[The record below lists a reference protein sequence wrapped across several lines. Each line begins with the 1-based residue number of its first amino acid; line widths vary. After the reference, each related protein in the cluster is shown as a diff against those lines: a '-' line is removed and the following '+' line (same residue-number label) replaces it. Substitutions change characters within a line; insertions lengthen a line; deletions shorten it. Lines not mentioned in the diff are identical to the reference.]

1 MCLLGHDRA
10 VQDHVK
16 RKRVVERHYV
26 WWLNRL
32 VAGVVGIL
40 GTVSVVAYA
49 STDDAETDSVLVVG
63 SIEIV
68 GEEVFDSSGSG
79 VFAPYRIANN
89 IHVRTRERVIRRE
102 LLFSTGDVV
111 DRELI
116 EQTER
121 NLRSLS
127 FLRDARVELFEV
139 DNDMDGVPDQV
150 DIRVTTWDRWTLSP
164 RLDFEQVHDKTKW
177 ELGVSEKNLFGF
189 GKAITLSRR
198 VNLDRRIDRVYYQDP
213 QLLGSKIGL
222 IAGLSN
228 FSDGNQKFFVLN
240 RGFLSLRD
248 PWAVSVRAGNFSL
261 TQPIIE
267 SGVEI
272 DRLPHSGRWGDME
285 VGRALSRG
293 ASHALR
299 MHGAFRVRE
308 EFVGTQRRDFGIA
321 EVGVRFI
328 THQFVRL
335 AHVNQFERTEDFNLG
350 SEAYGTIGL
359 STRILGGQGGQV
371 AFLSAGHRRGLVFR
385 DDHFVVLGVSFA
397 GRRERGTWRNT
408 RTSMSG
414 RYLLKQTPRAALIGK
429 FDYDHGYNLDP
440 EVQLRLGTDSGLR
453 GYPNRQFNGTRS
465 LLMTAEERWFVA
477 DDVWQ
482 LLSFG
487 VAVFVDAGFA
497 WPEDMAVDLS
507 DLKTAVGVSLLVGS
521 NRLASRGGV
530 RFDLGYG
537 LNPALG
543 RSHWVGAAFSDVTF

>member
-1 MCLLGHDRA
+1 MCLFDHEPA
-10 VQDHVK
+10 VHHLAKGQ
-16 RKRVVERHYV
+16 RFVERCHES
-26 WWLNRL
+26 WLR
-32 VAGVVGIL
+32 GFVVGVL
-40 GTVSVVAYA
+40 GIIGTISVAAHA
-49 STDDAETDSVLVVG
+49 STQDAEIDSVLVIG
-63 SIEIV
+63 SIEII
-68 GEEVFDSSGSG
+68 GEEVFDSRGSG
-79 VFAPYRIANN
+79 AFAPYRIANN
-89 IHVRTRERVIRRE
+89 IHIRTRERVIRRE

-127 FLRDARVELFEV
+127 FLRDARVELTEV
-139 DNDMDGVPDQV
+139 DGDMDGAPDHV

-164 RLDFEQVHDKTKW
+164 RLDFEQVHDRTKW
-177 ELGVSEKNLFGF
+177 ELGVSEKNLFGL
-189 GKAITLSRR
+189 GKAVTLSRR
-198 VNLDRRIDRVYYQDP
+198 VNLDRTIDRVYYQDP

-222 IAGLSN
+222 TAGLSN
-228 FSDGNQKFFVLN
+228 FSDGDSKYFLLN

-248 PWAVSVRAGNFSL
+248 PWAVSVRAGSFTL

-272 DRLPHSGRWGDME
+272 DRLPHSGQWADME
-285 VGRALSRG
+285 VGRALIRG

-299 MHGAFRVRE
+299 MHGAYRVRE
-308 EFVGTQRRDFGIA
+308 EVVGTQRRDFGIA
-321 EVGVRFI
+321 EVGLRFI

-350 SEAYGTIGL
+350 SESHGTFGL
-359 STRILGGQGGQV
+359 SSRILGGNGGQI
-371 AFLSAGHRRGLVFR
+371 AFLSAGHRQGLAFR
-385 DDHFVVLGVSFA
+385 NDHFLVLGVRFA

-408 RTSMSG
+408 RTSVNG
-414 RYLLKQTPRAALIGK
+414 RYLLKQTPRATLIGK

-482 LLSFG
+482 LLSLG
-487 VAVFVDAGFA
+487 VAVFIDAGFA
-497 WPEDMAVDLS
+497 WPENMAVDLS